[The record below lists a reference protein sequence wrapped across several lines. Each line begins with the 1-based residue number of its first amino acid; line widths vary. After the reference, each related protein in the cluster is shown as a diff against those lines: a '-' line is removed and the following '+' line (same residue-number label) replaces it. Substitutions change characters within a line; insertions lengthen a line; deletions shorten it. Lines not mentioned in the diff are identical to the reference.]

1 MENIKE
7 IFASFGLWSLVEDVS
22 DDGDGI
28 GDDLQLTKEGE
39 EARRMIEQQLDKAR
53 EEVLTELQE
62 EFSEFGVP
70 DDVRYT
76 KPLFYINEII
86 EEKLSKLK
94 Q

>member
-1 MENIKE
+1 MEKKE
-7 IFASFGLWSLVEDVS
+7 LKEQLNGFLGDYS
-22 DDGDGI
+22 DLDM
-28 GDDLQLTKEGE
+28 LTDYVLEL
-39 EARRMIEQQLDKAR
+39 LDKAR

-94 Q
+94 DNK

>member
-1 MENIKE
+1 MEKIELLKIIEEVYSKDCRLDGVEWLDEDLANILLE
-7 IFASFGLWSLVEDVS
+7 RF
-22 DDGDGI
+22 
-28 GDDLQLTKEGE
+28 
-39 EARRMIEQQLDKAR
+39 EQELDKAR

-94 Q
+94 E

>member
-1 MENIKE
+1 MEKIDWRGDLLKIGEIPDGSEETVFVEFHLDTLNDFIKK
-7 IFASFGLWSLVEDVS
+7 VV
-22 DDGDGI
+22 
-28 GDDLQLTKEGE
+28 
-39 EARRMIEQQLDKAR
+39 DKAR

-76 KPLFYINEII
+76 KPLFYINEVI

-94 Q
+94 TKEDGK